1 MQTLSELADRI
12 VALAA
17 VKPGHLVMDVGAGGG
32 LVSRAATAGRARVV
46 CLDIDHEQLRTAP
59 GMRVRA
65 DALRMPFADAR
76 FDAAVTRSCL
86 VWVADRAS
94 AVEEVHRALRPGGV
108 FAGAESLSGEL
119 SLVCD
124 DPGLNRIWET
134 FVEAFA
140 QLGEAAL
147 TRDALEGHLQGAG
160 FGPIDIEVIEEIEPD
175 PYELFMHTRP
185 PGGAS
190 LAEYLVAGG
199 LPIAMV
205 EGFADGLRNKGGT
218 FVSRQALFRCVKP
231 GHASI
236 IA

>member
-12 VALAA
+12 AELAA
-17 VKPGHLVMDVGAGGG
+17 MKPGDLVIDVGAGGG
-32 LVSRAATAGRARVV
+32 LVSRDATARGARVV
-46 CLDIDHEQLRTAP
+46 CLDIDHEQLRPAP

-65 DALRMPFADAR
+65 DALQIPFVDAS
-76 FDAAVTRSCL
+76 FAAAVTRSCL
-86 VWVADRAS
+86 VWIADRHTAIG
-94 AVEEVHRALRPGGV
+94 EVHRVLRPGAV

-119 SLVCD
+119 GLICD
-124 DPGLNRIWET
+124 DPGLKRIWDA
-134 FVEAFA
+134 FAEAFD
-140 QLGEAAL
+140 QLGETAL
-147 TRDALEGHLQGAG
+147 TRDALAGHLQGAG
-160 FGPIDIEVIEEIEPD
+160 FGSIEIAVLEDIESD

-199 LPIAMV
+199 FPVAMV
-205 EGFADGLRNKGGT
+205 EGFADGLRTKGGT

-231 GHASI
+231 SHASI